1 MFDVLLSMYTPSVPG
16 FLFNTIY
23 LLFIPKKKDKK
34 VNSNEAKFKE
44 LSTMKGSLDRLAI
57 SHCSRFNPHVSS
69 NLISI
74 SSLNPY
80 GSSTSQ
86 VPP

>member
-1 MFDVLLSMYTPSVPG
+1 M
-16 FLFNTIY
+16 
-23 LLFIPKKKDKK
+23 
-34 VNSNEAKFKE
+34 NSNEAKFKE
-44 LSTMKGSLDRLAI
+44 LSAMKGSLDRKELSAMKGSLDRLAI

-86 VPP
+86 VPPQQAQPILGSHIIVSL